1 MCPRTSRLPMPRI
14 LFRDLK
20 RSGRRTRSKSRSRSL
35 LLERLENRQLLAVG
49 TWQVKLS
56 GTGGIDLFG
65 PTSGA
70 EVQIAFRGNG
80 IGRGRPVDTGNV
92 PGVNNVAPTAVAD
105 DFSATPVD
113 EDSILNIL
121 AAGLLAN
128 DTDAENDALHVVA
141 ENVASALG
149 AAVAVNAD
157 GSFSYDPR
165 GSANLQALATG
176 SNTNDTF
183 QYTLQDARGGTSL
196 GTATIVVTGLND
208 APIARNDNLTT
219 NEDALINGDVTADNG
234 SGADSD
240 PDSAMSVTRINGAAF
255 DAGTP
260 ITLASGAL
268 LTMNGNGTFH
278 YDPNG
283 KFDGLALGDRQADA
297 FTYTIDDGQGQANST
312 DTATVTL
319 TINGLNDQPLAA
331 DDAITSSEDTAVSGN
346 VLLDN
351 GAGADVDPDDSDTLQ
366 VTRINGAAFTPGTPL
381 TLGSG
386 ALLTFNTNGTFDYDP
401 NGQFEDLAIGESSV
415 EQFSYTIDD
424 GRGQGNSTTSATVTI
439 TIQGRN
445 DAPLAAD
452 DALTTS
458 EDTLVSGNVLL
469 NNGAG
474 ADVDPDDSDT
484 LQVTRINGAAFTPGT
499 PLTLGSGALLTFNT
513 NGTFDYDPNGQF
525 EDLAIGESS
534 VEQFSYTI
542 DDGRGQGN
550 STTSATVTITIQ
562 GRNDAPLAADDAIT
576 TSEDTL
582 VSGNVLLNNGA
593 GADVDPDDSDTL
605 QVTRINGA
613 AFTPGTP
620 LTLGSGALLTF
631 NTNGTFD
638 YDPNGQF
645 EDLAIG
651 EFSVEQFSYTIDDG
665 RGQANSTD
673 QGNVTVTITG
683 GNDQPIAQD
692 DAISVS
698 EDGVLT
704 GANVLADN
712 GSGADS
718 DPDASDTLSV
728 TRINGSVFTPGT
740 PITLGSDALLTFN
753 TNGTFNYDPNGRYE
767 DLAIGELSVEQFS
780 YTIDDGRG
788 QANSTTSATATIT
801 IQGRNE
807 APLAAD
813 DAITTSEDTLV
824 SGNVLLNNGAGAD
837 V

>member
-319 TINGLNDQPLAA
+319 TINGLNDQPIAA
-331 DDAITSSEDTAVSGN
+331 DDAVTTSEDTAVSGN

-351 GAGADVDPDDSDTLQ
+351 GAGADVDPDDNDTLQ

-386 ALLTFNTNGTFDYDP
+386 ALLTFNTNGTFNYDP
-401 NGQFEDLAIGESSV
+401 NGQFEDLA
-415 EQFSYTIDD
+415 
-424 GRGQGNSTTSATVTI
+424 
-439 TIQGRN
+439 
-445 DAPLAAD
+445 L
-452 DALTTS
+452 
-458 EDTLVSGNVLL
+458 
-469 NNGAG
+469 
-474 ADVDPDDSDT
+474 
-484 LQVTRINGAAFTPGT
+484 
-499 PLTLGSGALLTFNT
+499 
-513 NGTFDYDPNGQF
+513 
-525 EDLAIGESS
+525 
-534 VEQFSYTI
+534 
-542 DDGRGQGN
+542 
-550 STTSATVTITIQ
+550 
-562 GRNDAPLAADDAIT
+562 
-576 TSEDTL
+576 
-582 VSGNVLLNNGA
+582 
-593 GADVDPDDSDTL
+593 
-605 QVTRINGA
+605 
-613 AFTPGTP
+613 
-620 LTLGSGALLTF
+620 
-631 NTNGTFD
+631 
-638 YDPNGQF
+638 
-645 EDLAIG
+645 G

-753 TNGTFNYDPNGRYE
+753 TNGTFNYDPNGQFE